1 MNLSMMKQRKLMGDL
16 WGGFAA
22 MLVALPSAIAFG
34 VTIFAAIGPAHAGL
48 GALAG
53 ILGTVALGV
62 VAPAFGGTNR
72 LITAPCAPAAAVLA
86 AFAIHL
92 VQQGTNPSI
101 VILMLTVLGLLT
113 GIIQILLGTVGIGK
127 LIRYI
132 PYPVVSG
139 YLSGVGL
146 IIIGSQIPKL
156 LGLSG
161 GTPWWQALLS
171 TDQWQWQ
178 GILVG
183 LVTAMAMLL
192 APRATKLLP
201 AVILGLIAGI
211 ATYFGL
217 ALLDRTLLVI
227 AGNSLIIGPL
237 AGDASGVMEA
247 VVGRWQDLG
256 ELKLGEIG
264 HLLVPALTLAVL
276 LSIDTLKSCVVL
288 DAITRSRHDSDR
300 ELKAQGL
307 GNIASACIGGMP
319 GAGQMGATM
328 VNYSSGG
335 QTRASGIFEGL
346 FALVAFLLLSPFIAW
361 IPVASLA
368 GILIVVGA
376 RMIDWHSLH
385 LLKSP
390 WTRFDFAV
398 IAAVVAT
405 AIGFSLIAASGIG
418 IALAMILF
426 IREQLSSTVIR
437 RKGYGGSRFS
447 KQRRSRSEMK
457 ILEQEG
463 DRTVILELQG
473 SLFFGT
479 KDQLYSALE
488 PELSK
493 CTYFILD
500 MRRVQAVDVSA
511 AHILAQIRDTVMERQ
526 AFLIFTGL
534 PQSLPNGLNVAD
546 YFDQMEITTFTS
558 QVKVFPDMDDA
569 LEWVEDQILGKDS
582 LEQADE
588 TPLELHEMELFKERK
603 EETLTDL
610 ETCLEQ
616 RAYKAGE
623 RIFAVGDEGDE
634 LFLIRRGSVR
644 IVLPVE
650 GTTGHHLVSYGRG
663 GFFGGMSFLDHQP
676 RATDAVAFTDV
687 DLFVLKR
694 SQFDTLNEE
703 HKRLAVNLLE
713 AIAGVLATRL
723 RYSHMEMASLR
734 N

>member
-1 MNLSMMKQRKLMGDL
+1 MTQKNRLIGDL

-34 VTIFAAIGPAHAGL
+34 VTIFAAIGPAHVGL

-53 ILGTVALGV
+53 ILGTVALGL

-86 AFAIHL
+86 AFAIQL

-101 VILMLTVLGLLT
+101 IILMLTVLGLLT
-113 GIIQILLGTVGIGK
+113 GIIQIVLGTVGIGK

-156 LGLSG
+156 LGVPG
-161 GTPWWQALLS
+161 GTVWWQALMS
-171 TDQWQWQ
+171 VDQWQWQ
-178 GILVG
+178 GIVVG
-183 LVTAMAMLL
+183 LVTALVMLL
-192 APRATKLLP
+192 APRATKILP
-201 AVILGLIAGI
+201 AVILGLVAGA

-217 ALLDRTLLVI
+217 ALLDGTLLVV

-237 AGDASGVMEA
+237 AGDAAGLMDA
-247 VVGRWQDLG
+247 VVGRWRDLG
-256 ELKLGEIG
+256 ELKLGEIAT
-264 HLLVPALTLAVL
+264 LFVPALTLAVL

-335 QTRASGIFEGL
+335 QTRASGMFEGV
-346 FALVAFLLLSPFIAW
+346 FALLAFFLLSPFITW

-368 GILIVVGA
+368 GILIVVGI
-376 RMIDWHSLH
+376 RMIDVHSLH

-390 WTRFDFAV
+390 WTRFDFVV

-405 AIGFSLIAASGIG
+405 ALGFSLIAASGIG
-418 IALAMILF
+418 VALAMILF
-426 IREQLSSTVIR
+426 IREQLASTVIR
-437 RKGYGGSRFS
+437 GKGYGNSRFS
-447 KQRRSRSEMK
+447 KQRRSRSDMK
-457 ILEQEG
+457 ILEQMGE
-463 DRTVILELQG
+463 RTVILDLQG

-488 PELSK
+488 SDLSK

-511 AHILAQIRDTVMERQ
+511 AHVLTQIRDTVMERQ
-526 AFLIFTGL
+526 AFLIFTSL
-534 PQSLPNGLNVAD
+534 PQDLPNGRNIAA

-558 QVKVFPDMDDA
+558 HVKVFPDMDDA
-569 LEWVEDQILGKDS
+569 LEWVEDQILGKDPS
-582 LEQADE
+582 EQANE
-588 TPLELHEMELFKERK
+588 PLLELHEMELFRERK

-610 ETCLEQ
+610 ESRLEL

-623 RIFAVGDEGDE
+623 RIFAVGDTGDE

-644 IVLPVE
+644 IVLPVA
-650 GTTGHHLVSYGRG
+650 GTPGHHIVSYGRG
-663 GFFGGMSFLDHQP
+663 GFFGGMSFLDRQP
-676 RATDAVAFTDV
+676 RATDAIAFTDV
-687 DLFVLKR
+687 DLYVLER
-694 SQFDTLNEE
+694 SQFDTLSEE

-713 AIAGVLATRL
+713 AIADVLATRL
-723 RYSHMEMASLR
+723 RYSHMEMAALR
-734 N
+734 T